1 MRLVAAYRWELWLLV
16 GIPCIR
22 LAGAPLV
29 ETFLDAY
36 SGSPAD
42 TDDAVSRLAAA
53 RAAASIA
60 AVAAAALSYVRV
72 RRQERELLLLIW
84 AYVVGNSTLI
94 TALHIW
100 FFEQWDSSGGLDPA
114 LRLVISAS
122 PITLGYWALYAWLI
136 WRASRLSLAHALLLA
151 ALAHLLTGI
160 EISVMPYLQWTV
172 RQAAAGGLIGLAA
185 GGVMAGLTAAFDVRA
200 AEFRKKAVAA
210 LVIVG
215 AAADA
220 TIRSP
225 LVSLWILDQR
235 VGADEWL
242 WVCMWNLLLW
252 TFFLAGSLSEL
263 IIPFALVFLIYAAR
277 HVAKGGGGS
286 SLGSA

>member
-1 MRLVAAYRWELWLLV
+1 MMRLVVAYRWELWLIV
-16 GIPCIR
+16 GVACIR

-36 SGSPAD
+36 SGPPAD
-42 TDDAVSRLAAA
+42 EDDAARRLAAA
-53 RAAASIA
+53 RAAASVA
-60 AVAAAALSYVRV
+60 AFAAAALSYVRV
-72 RRQERELLLLIW
+72 RRQERELLSLVW
-84 AYVVGNSTLI
+84 TYVVGNSILI
-94 TALHIW
+94 ASLHIW
-100 FFEQWDSSGGLDPA
+100 FFEQWNSSSGLDPA

-136 WRASRLSLAHALLLA
+136 WRASRLSLAHALFLV

-160 EISVMPYLQWTV
+160 EINVMPYLQWTP

-185 GGVMAGLTAAFDVRA
+185 GGAMAWLIAAFDVRA

-215 AAADA
+215 AAVYA

-242 WVCMWNLLLW
+242 WVCMWNLMLW

-263 IIPFALVFLIYAAR
+263 IVPFALVLLIYAAR
-277 HVAKGGGGS
+277 RIAKG
-286 SLGSA
+286 AAAPQ

>member
-1 MRLVAAYRWELWLLV
+1 MRLVAAYRLELWLLV
-16 GIPCIR
+16 GVPCIR

-60 AVAAAALSYVRV
+60 AFAAAALSYVRV
-72 RRQERELLLLIW
+72 RRQERELLSLIW
-84 AYVVGNSTLI
+84 AYVVGNSILI

-122 PITLGYWALYAWLI
+122 PVTLGYWALYAWII

-220 TIRSP
+220 MIRSP
-225 LVSLWILDQR
+225 LVSLWVLDQR

-277 HVAKGGGGS
+277 HVAKSGGAS
-286 SLGSA
+286 RLGSA